1 MWVCFLFPFL
11 GVWLLVFGD
20 LELCCER
27 YLLEDLEVSGFL
39 GIFHLELSGI
49 WSLLELELSDFCLD
63 SLWLCVFFCCQH
75 DCSCSSKSGLSIINS
90 GCCCN

>member
-1 MWVCFLFPFL
+1 MCVWVCFLFSFL

-39 GIFHLELSGI
+39 SIFRLELSGI
-49 WSLLELELSDFCLD
+49 WSLLELEL
-63 SLWLCVFFCCQH
+63 
-75 DCSCSSKSGLSIINS
+75 
-90 GCCCN
+90 